1 LRARF
6 DDDRR
11 QELLNGVIKIIT
23 ARGFSNL
30 TISELASDLH
40 CSASSLYKIASNKDG
55 LIVLAISRWGEL
67 ALENM
72 EESSKRGKT
81 DLERARLYWK
91 AGVKSVMPLSH
102 NFRNDVDHFE
112 SARLAY
118 ATISNR
124 FIDRFAALL
133 EAAAE
138 AGEIESLNE
147 RMLAHIFLQIA
158 YVLRDERL
166 LDSIGITHMEA
177 FQEVDRF
184 IWKGI
189 INGKE
194 V

>member
-1 LRARF
+1 
-6 DDDRR
+6 
-11 QELLNGVIKIIT
+11 
-23 ARGFSNL
+23 
-30 TISELASDLH
+30 
-40 CSASSLYKIASNKDG
+40 
-55 LIVLAISRWGEL
+55 
-67 ALENM
+67 
-72 EESSKRGKT
+72 
-81 DLERARLYWK
+81 
-91 AGVKSVMPLSH
+91 
-102 NFRNDVDHFE
+102 
-112 SARLAY
+112 LAY